1 MKEIVSIGIVG
12 LGRRGNFTGQ
22 VPGLLHILASMKDV
36 KIVSVCDEYQD
47 RVDNV
52 VAYLKEHNDI
62 EASGTTNYMDIVNNP
77 EIDAVMVFT
86 AWEMHVPISVAAMKA
101 GKAVAVEVGGAYSVE
116 DCFRLVRV
124 QEETGA
130 HFMMLENCC
139 YDRPELLVLDMVRRG
154 LFGEIVHCTGGYH
167 HDIRRDILNGEEL
180 RYYRLR
186 NYLSRNCDN
195 YPTHQLG
202 PIAKVLDIND
212 GNRMVSLVSMSSK
225 SAGLNELNKTIRGED
240 HKLTRAKFAQGD
252 IITTIIKCARGET
265 ITLTLDTTLPRPY
278 YSRGY
283 GVRGTKGAYLEETKT
298 VYIDNETPHNTRDNI
313 KEFHEKYPNPI
324 WKEYDELGIKAGH
337 GGMDWHVLR
346 AFIESYKEGIEP
358 PIDVYDAAAWMSISP
373 LSEASIAKGGAVV
386 DIPDFTGGKWIK
398 TSPKTKWKYS
408 L

>member
-12 LGRRGNFTGQ
+12 LGQRGYFTGE

-139 YDRPELLVLDMVRRG
+139 YDRAELLMLDMVRQG
-154 LFGEIVHCTGGYH
+154 LLGEIVHCTGGYY
-167 HDIRRDILNGEEL
+167 HDLRNEISDGEEI
-180 RYYRLR
+180 RHYRLR

-202 PIAKVLDIND
+202 PIAKILNINE
-212 GNRMVSLVSMSSK
+212 GNRMVSLTSMASK
-225 SAGLNELNKTIRGED
+225 SAGLNEYNKRVRGED
-240 HKLTRAKFAQGD
+240 HKLAKAKFVQGD
-252 IITTIIKCARGET
+252 IITTMIKCANGET

-278 YSRGY
+278 YSRGFS
-283 GVRGTKGAYLEETKT
+283 VRGTKGAYLEETKT
-298 VYIDNETPHNTRDNI
+298 VYIDNETPHNTKGNVKD
-313 KEFHEKYPNPI
+313 FYEKYPNPI
-324 WKEYDELGIKAGH
+324 WKEYDELGIEAGH
-337 GGMDWHVLR
+337 GGIDWHVLR
-346 AFIESYKEGIEP
+346 AFVESYKNGYEP
-358 PIDVYDAAAWMSISP
+358 PINVYDAAAWMSISA